1 MIFARVFIPFAT
13 GYLLSYLLRVVNSVI
28 APSLIND
35 LGLSASDLGLLT
47 SANLFA
53 FAAFQLPLGVLLD
66 RYGPR
71 KTESV
76 LLLVAAMGCAIFALS
91 GSMALLMLG
100 RAMMGLGT
108 SACLMAA
115 FTAYALFLPKEK
127 LPSVNAYQMMAGGVG
142 ALLGTTPVELLD
154 NAIGWRGVF
163 WIVGG
168 FAVFIAAVL
177 YFVVPKR
184 NEPAAAQQTWTEA
197 FGGVRDVFTSP
208 IFWRVAPVCLVCQAS
223 LIGIQSLWLGPWFH
237 DVLAFSARET
247 ADALF
252 AVAAAMI
259 AGNLMVAWIAG
270 YFSRRGV
277 NAIKISVIGMTVFTL
292 VQLLIVLGIM
302 PPSLEAWM
310 IWVFVASYANVS
322 YAGLTVAFPTALAGR
337 VLTGLNLLV
346 FFAAFGVQW
355 GVGVIIDMWPTID
368 GRFNPAGYT
377 AAFGAVTI
385 VQVAA
390 LIWFVVFRPRA
401 GIQNPS

>member
-1 MIFARVFIPFAT
+1 MIFARVFIPFAI

-28 APSLIND
+28 APSLINE

-71 KTESV
+71 KAESA
-76 LLLVAAMGCAIFALS
+76 LLLIAAMGCAIFALS
-91 GSMALLMLG
+91 GSLALLMLG

-127 LPSVNAYQMMAGGVG
+127 LPSINAYQMMAGGLG

-163 WIVGG
+163 WIAGG
-168 FAVFIAAVL
+168 FAVFISAVL
-177 YFVVPKR
+177 YFVAPRR
-184 NEPAAAQQTWTEA
+184 NETSGPQQTWGEA
-197 FGGVRDVFTSP
+197 IGGVRDVFTSP
-208 IFWRVAPVCLVCQAS
+208 IFWRVAPVCFVCQAS
-223 LIGIQSLWLGPWFH
+223 FIGIQSLWLGPWFH
-237 DVLAFSARET
+237 DVLEFDARET

-252 AVAAAMI
+252 AVASAMI
-259 AGNLMVAWIAG
+259 IGNLFVAWIAG

-277 NAIKISVIGMTVFTL
+277 NAIRISIVGMTVFTL
-292 VQLLIVLGIM
+292 VQFLIVVGFI
-302 PPSLEAWM
+302 PPSLEGWM
-310 IWVFVASYANVS
+310 AWVFVASYANVS
-322 YAGLTVAFPTALAGR
+322 YAGLTVVFPTALAGR

-355 GVGVIIDMWPTID
+355 GVGVVIDFWPSVD
-368 GRFNPAGYT
+368 GRFDPAGYT
-377 AAFGAVTI
+377 AAFAVVTVI
-385 VQVAA
+385 QVIA
-390 LIWFVVFRPRA
+390 LLWFVVFRPKK
-401 GIQNPS
+401 GIESPS

>member
-1 MIFARVFIPFAT
+1 MIFVRVFIPFAV
-13 GYLLSYLLRVVNSVI
+13 GYLLSYLLRVINSVI

-71 KTESV
+71 KAESA

-127 LPSVNAYQMMAGGVG
+127 LPSINAYQMMAGGAG

-163 WIVGG
+163 WIAGG
-168 FAVFIAAVL
+168 FAVFMSAVIYL
-177 YFVVPKR
+177 AVPR
-184 NEPAAAQQTWTEA
+184 RHETSGPQQTWAEA
-197 FGGVRDVFTSP
+197 IGGVRHVFTSR
-208 IFWRVAPVCLVCQAS
+208 IFWRIAPICVVCQAS
-223 LIGIQSLWLGPWFH
+223 FIGIQSLWLGPWFH
-237 DVLAFSARET
+237 DVLGFDARAT

-252 AVAAAMI
+252 AVASAMI
-259 AGNLMVAWIAG
+259 FGNLCVAWIAG
-270 YFSRRGV
+270 YLSRRGV
-277 NAIKISVIGMTVFTL
+277 DTIFISVVGMTIFT
-292 VQLLIVLGIM
+292 VIQTMIVLGVI
-302 PPSLEAWM
+302 PPSLQGWM
-310 IWVFVASYANVS
+310 VWVFMATYANVC
-322 YAGLTVAFPTALAGR
+322 YAGLTQAFPTALAGR

-346 FFAAFGVQW
+346 FFAAFVVQW
-355 GVGVIIDMWPTID
+355 GVGVVIDFWPSAD
-368 GRFNPAGYT
+368 GRFDPEGYT
-377 AAFGAVTI
+377 TAFAI
-385 VQVAA
+385 VSVIQVIA
-390 LIWFVVFRPRA
+390 LIWFFVFRPKVGA
-401 GIQNPS
+401 ENPT